1 MKKENILS
9 KISKMSVEELIDL
22 ARSTSDA
29 EILNML
35 AINANYEVRCTV
47 AANKNTS
54 ADTLDILA
62 KDKDDDVRLAVA
74 NNPNT
79 SYNTLIMLIKDK
91 SVYISK
97 TAEYTLKECKEKSKT
112 SIER

>member
-47 AANKNTS
+47 AANRNTS
-54 ADTLDILA
+54 AET
-62 KDKDDDVRLAVA
+62 
-74 NNPNT
+74 
-79 SYNTLIMLIKDK
+79 
-91 SVYISK
+91 K
-97 TAEYTLKECKEKSKT
+97 THLWNLSHCLLRKMTC
-112 SIER
+112 

>member
-1 MKKENILS
+1 MKNTPTD
-9 KISKMSVEELIDL
+9 VLI
-22 ARSTSDA
+22 
-29 EILNML
+29 ML
-35 AINANYEVRCTV
+35 AKDKDYEVRTTV
-47 AANKNTS
+47 AANKHTS

-97 TAEYTLKECKEKSKT
+97 SAEYTLKECKEKSKT